1 MENKDKQLRNDNSKE
16 FAKYKKVQP
25 KDLLSD
31 VVVVGKH
38 YPEDKNR
45 YWRVPYSLVDKIA
58 VGDFVY
64 AKTRY
69 GKHVIQVVEITELS
83 KCKIIP
89 TRNIGNVPDT
99 NVKKEKARTKYLTK
113 KPLKIGV

>member
-1 MENKDKQLRNDNSKE
+1 MENRGKQLRNLESKE
-16 FAKYKKVQP
+16 SACYKKVQP

-31 VVVVGKH
+31 VVVIGKH

-45 YWRVPYSLVDKIA
+45 CWRVPYSLVDKIA

-64 AKTRY
+64 AKTRF
-69 GKHVIQVVEITELS
+69 GKHVIKIVEITELC
-83 KCKIIP
+83 KCEITP
-89 TRNIGNVPDT
+89 TRSIGNIPNTVI
-99 NVKKEKARTKYLTK
+99 KKEKARIKYLNK